1 MFTSYR
7 MKRMRL
13 QEKKIENVAMPKI
26 DIFFFQISDL
36 VNSTGIVYDSSQLIE
51 IAVKRVHFKRIRANF
66 FCHTKLHEKEM

>member
-13 QEKKIENVAMPKI
+13 PEKKIENVAMPKI

-36 VNSTGIVYDSSQLIE
+36 VNSTGIVYDSSQLIG
-51 IAVKRVHFKRIRANF
+51 IAVKSQESTYISRDI
-66 FCHTKLHEKEM
+66 TL